1 MQLLETAVNRG
12 FCMKGKVK
20 MFDAKKGYGFIKAE
34 DNSDVFFHYSSIV
47 MDGFKT
53 ANPGDEVEFEV
64 SKTDKGF
71 RAANVKITKH
81 AEAAADGQQY

>member
-1 MQLLETAVNRG
+1 
-12 FCMKGKVK
+12 MKGKVK

-64 SKTDKGF
+64 SKPTRVSALLMSRSLSTLKLLPM
-71 RAANVKITKH
+71 ANSTNSL
-81 AEAAADGQQY
+81 